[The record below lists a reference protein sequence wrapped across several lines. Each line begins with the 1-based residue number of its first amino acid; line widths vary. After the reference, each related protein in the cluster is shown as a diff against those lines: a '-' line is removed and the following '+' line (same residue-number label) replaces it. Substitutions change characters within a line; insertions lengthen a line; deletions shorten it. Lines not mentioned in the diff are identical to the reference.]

1 MTLDP
6 DFRQETTANTDIRQG
21 SRRMSR
27 FWGVLALATSLV
39 SPLEGQGAGGAKTV
53 DEGSFTI
60 SVNGIRS
67 GREDFTIS
75 GTPSGRCTEYIAK
88 STIVLGDRRLMPAM
102 QADSN
107 GSPMT
112 YQIQTRNASDQEWWS
127 GTISR
132 GRVDARMRTAK
143 GEARKEYIVTEGA
156 IILDDDVFHQYYF
169 VVSRTRT
176 GMAAIVIPRRNTQLA
191 LQISSSGADHVTV
204 AGRELEATHYV
215 LTEPSGTQRDLWVDG
230 KGRVL
235 KVAIPSR
242 GIVALRDDPP
252 AA

>member
-1 MTLDP
+1 MKPPPIISGL
-6 DFRQETTANTDIRQG
+6 FITAIAALPL
-21 SRRMSR
+21 
-27 FWGVLALATSLV
+27 WG
-39 SPLEGQGAGGAKTV
+39 QQGGARSI

-60 SVNGIRS
+60 TVNGQRA
-67 GREDFTIS
+67 GREDFSIA
-75 GTPSGRCTEYIAK
+75 GTPTGRGTEYIARA
-88 STIVLGDRRLMPAM
+88 TIVMGDRRLSPAM
-102 QADSN
+102 QADSS
-107 GSPMT
+107 GAPMT

-169 VVSRTRT
+169 VVSRAQT
-176 GMAAIVIPRRNTQLA
+176 GSAAVVIPRRNTQLTLRIA
-191 LQISSSGADHVTV
+191 SAGADRVSI
-204 AGRELEATHYV
+204 AGKELDATHYV
-215 LTEPSGTQRDLWVDG
+215 LSEPSGIQRDLWVDAQ
-230 KGRVL
+230 GRVL
-235 KVAIPSR
+235 KVAIPSK